1 MSLNVIILAAGLGKR
16 MRSRLP
22 KVLHALAGRPLLGHV
37 IETARGLAPQ
47 RIVVVYGHGG
57 EEVREAMSGP
67 ELAFVRQEPQL
78 GTAHAVQQAL
88 PEIGPAPV
96 TLVLYGD
103 VPLVRLDT

>member
-22 KVLHALAGRPLLGHV
+22 KVLHTLAGRPLLGHV
-37 IETARGLAPQ
+37 TATARELDPD
-47 RIVVVYGHGG
+47 RVVVVYGHGG
-57 EEVREAMSGP
+57 EQVREAMSHHD
-67 ELAFVRQEPQL
+67 LAFVLQEPQL

-88 PEIGPAPV
+88 PEIGQAPV

-103 VPLVRLDT
+103 